1 MRRPN
6 ARRTMSVSS
15 FFTLVM
21 LFAGLALAACG
32 AATNASGRGATGGPP
47 NPGSPAVMEPTA
59 DPVATTERR
68 GIFFR
73 HVTLRNAP
81 HSNQTELVIDLT
93 LPDAC
98 TELHHAVT
106 IDGKRIRVE
115 VWGVGPSDQM
125 CAQVLREETL
135 VIPLGVV
142 VSDDWIVELNRVEID
157 VNSVAREE
165 PGSGSHEYGYA
176 MIEQVEVRV
185 GDERPRQ
192 VVVDVQGALPDA
204 CAELVE
210 SPEVT
215 FDGTK
220 VTVTLQWQ
228 RPRGLMCAQV
238 LRPFTTSVDL
248 GELEPGTYTL
258 VVHDL
263 ETTFT
268 VEAS

>member
-6 ARRTMSVSS
+6 ERRRISASP
-15 FFTLVM
+15 FLTLAV
-21 LFAGLALAACG
+21 LCAGLALAACG
-32 AATNASGRGATGGPP
+32 TATNASDRGVIGGTPAA
-47 NPGSPAVMEPTA
+47 GAPAVIEPTA
-59 DPVATTERR
+59 DPGPTMERR
-68 GIFFR
+68 GIFFQR
-73 HVTLRNAP
+73 VALRESP
-81 HSNQTELVIDLT
+81 YSNQTELVIDLT

-106 IDGKRIRVE
+106 IDGNRIRVE
-115 VWGVGPSDQM
+115 VWGEAPSDQL

-142 VSDDWIVELNRVEID
+142 VNQDWVVELNGEEID
-157 VNSVAREE
+157 VSSVAREE

-185 GDERPRQ
+185 GDGRPRQ
-192 VVVDVQGALPDA
+192 VVVDIQGALPDA
-204 CAELVE
+204 CAELIE

-215 FDGTK
+215 VDGAT
-220 VTVTLQWQ
+220 VTVTLEWQ

-238 LRPFTTSVDL
+238 LRPFTTTVDL

-258 VVHDL
+258 VVNDL